1 MKKLICM
8 LLALM
13 MVLTMAVSFASCGE
27 SKEEKE
33 NTEIEG
39 QEELGE
45 AIVEEN

>member
-1 MKKLICM
+1 MSKLSPEFEQ
-8 LLALM
+8 LALDM
-13 MVLTMAVSFASCGE
+13 E
-27 SKEEKE
+27 E